1 MGPACMVVFHRA
13 ACLPGGSITKVSLA
27 VASDMVDMVMKKYKV
42 LDDSSGLQNKCMCS
56 HIKSAII
63 VNHIHAITVGKPLIL
78 ACI

>member
-1 MGPACMVVFHRA
+1 MGPTCMVVFHRA

-27 VASDMVDMVMKKYKV
+27 VASDMVDEKNKV
-42 LDDSSGLQNKCMCS
+42 LDDSSGLKNKCMCS

-63 VNHIHAITVGKPLIL
+63 VSHIHAITVGKPLIL

>member
-1 MGPACMVVFHRA
+1 
-13 ACLPGGSITKVSLA
+13 VSLA
-27 VASDMVDMVMKKYKV
+27 VASDMVSDMVDKKNKV
-42 LDDSSGLQNKCMCS
+42 LADSSGLKNKCTCS